1 MGQGRLGGPA
11 HKQWT
16 GGWAWE
22 LGQCPLCVPEMEVFP
37 GAGLSLKPHPTI
49 HLREDTGS
57 TAVLLNLCLY
67 NSYRRDWVPVLA
79 LTFQ

>member
-1 MGQGRLGGPA
+1 MDQARLGRST

-49 HLREDTGS
+49 HLHGDTGS
-57 TAVLLNLCLY
+57 IADFASSACAIPKGETRLLLWL
-67 NSYRRDWVPVLA
+67 
-79 LTFQ
+79 